1 VFPSGLKTLGPQYDK
16 KGVRCV
22 KRLCQVYSQ
31 VLSPALHKYGI
42 FGKGRKKAPNSVK
55 IPELFPLLST
65 LSRAMYNLYTRDTK
79 WKYNYNNFNTHVYPQ
94 QTAPFKIYTT
104 IITTLSSY

>member
-1 VFPSGLKTLGPQYDK
+1 MK
-16 KGVRCV
+16 KGARCV

-31 VLSPALHKYGI
+31 VHSPSLHEYGV
-42 FGKGRKKAPNSVK
+42 FGKDRKKGSNSVK
-55 IPELFPLLST
+55 IPKLFPLLST
-65 LSRAMYNLYTRDTK
+65 LSRAMYNLYTRDIK

-104 IITTLSSY
+104 IIMTCSNY